1 MADYE
6 YNSDDGW
13 SDPEDEVQQDDT
25 ELEIENNFYEANGL
39 CFWSLDIK
47 HTKPKEALDKFEV
60 VVMMEESADKSKW

>member
-39 CFWSLDIK
+39 CF
-47 HTKPKEALDKFEV
+47 
-60 VVMMEESADKSKW
+60 